1 MKHPSVREL
10 FRYWDD
16 LRRSRPAPERGDI
29 EPVAI
34 RSVLADAFILSF
46 EPHSGHPF
54 RVAGTRVCAMFGR
67 EMKGES
73 FLSLFSENGRSDM
86 RNLIGVVARESIGVV
101 ASVCECN
108 GAQPA
113 LELLILPLAYDGRTD
128 ARLLGV
134 LVPCELPPWLGR
146 RALAALDLATHRY
159 LGNTLSLRVPVEGA
173 PRTRHGFVVYEGG
186 YS

>member
-1 MKHPSVREL
+1 
-10 FRYWDD
+10 
-16 LRRSRPAPERGDI
+16 
-29 EPVAI
+29 
-34 RSVLADAFILSF
+34 
-46 EPHSGHPF
+46 
-54 RVAGTRVCAMFGR
+54 
-67 EMKGES
+67 MKGES

-86 RNLIGVVARESIGVV
+86 RNLIGAVARESIGVV

-134 LVPCELPPWLGR
+134 LVPCELPLWLGR

-173 PRTRHGFVVYEGG
+173 PRTRHSFVVYEGG
-186 YS
+186 HS